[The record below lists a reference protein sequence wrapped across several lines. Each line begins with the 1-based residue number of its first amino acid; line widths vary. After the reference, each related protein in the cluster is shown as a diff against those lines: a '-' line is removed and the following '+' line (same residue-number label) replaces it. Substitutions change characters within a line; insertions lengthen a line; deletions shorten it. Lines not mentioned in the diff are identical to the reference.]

1 MVKMNRIIAA
11 AIALPFLSL
20 TSCSLVS
27 PTHQTINIIPSHERA
42 DVYVDGEFQGKGTQ
56 AIMLEKASAHGIL
69 VKCGGSSGVGTVR
82 RKLSTTGILDI
93 IGGALFLVPLFGLF
107 APGAWRLS
115 PDNLVVVI
123 PDESLCE
130 HPPVPPAA

>member
-1 MVKMNRIIAA
+1 MMKRIIAA

-20 TSCSLVS
+20 TSCSFVAPS
-27 PTHQTINIIPSHERA
+27 HQTINIMPSHERA
-42 DVYVDGEFQGKGTQ
+42 DVYVDGKFQGKGVQT
-56 AIMLEKASAHGIL
+56 MRLKKSSAHGIL

-82 RKLSTTGILDI
+82 RRLSTIGILDI
-93 IGGALFLVPLFGLF
+93 IGGAGWLVPVFGLL

-115 PDNLVVVI
+115 PDNLVVMI

-130 HPPVPPAA
+130 QAPAPPAA